1 MKNNHTFLKF
11 QELTKSRKFEQKQ
24 NQELTPN
31 FINDFKI
38 ESEEYCRVVALS
50 EILNI
55 SYEKLINI
63 LISNALG
70 DAHEGFL
77 SAFCSEKERDIYNQ
91 QLKQRVKE
99 LLSLS

>member
-11 QELTKSRKFEQKQ
+11 QELTKNRKFEQKQ
-24 NQELTPN
+24 SRELTLN
-31 FINDFKI
+31 LINDFKI
-38 ESEEYCRVVALS
+38 ENDEYCRVVALS

-55 SYEKLINI
+55 SYEKLINT

-77 SAFCSEKERDIYNQ
+77 SAFCSEKERNIYN
-91 QLKQRVKE
+91 LKLKLRVKE